1 MPFFIVAPQAL
12 YSFQFYLVGLWVVGM
27 IYYTMILYSNTC
39 PHNII
44 KENAVL
50 MVFQKDGLYKT
61 SHRMSLTNE
70 DYRLLQPFLIIY
82 FGNDNCNINVAPRI
96 GRAFRVRAI

>member
-1 MPFFIVAPQAL
+1 MPIFVGALTAL
-12 YSFQFYLVGLWVVGM
+12 YSFQFDLVRLWVVGM
-27 IYYTMILYSNTC
+27 IYYTLILYSNTC

-61 SHRMSLTNE
+61 CHCMSLTNE

-96 GRAFRVRAI
+96 GRAFRVGTI